1 MIWVPVMYLCV
12 LEQCEW
18 LQQQTFYT
26 EKEQC
31 KKVLNDRVNWYK
43 DNTHAKVEG
52 ICIDVFVTLKEPQ
65 KVVAK

>member
-31 KKVLNDRVNWYK
+31 KKVLDDRVNWYK
-43 DNTHAKVEG
+43 ENTHAKVEG
-52 ICIDVFVTLKEPQ
+52 ICVDVFVTLKEPQ

>member
-12 LEQCEW
+12 LEKCEW

-26 EKEQC
+26 DREQC
-31 KKVLNDRVNWYK
+31 KKVIDDRVNWYR

-52 ICIDVFVTLKEPQ
+52 ICVDVFVTLKEPQ

>member
-1 MIWVPVMYLCV
+1 MYLCV

-26 EKEQC
+26 DREQC
-31 KKVLNDRVNWYK
+31 KKVLADRVDWYK

-52 ICIDVFVTLKEPQ
+52 ICIDVYVTLKEPQ

>member
-1 MIWVPVMYLCV
+1 MYLCV
-12 LEQCEW
+12 LEKCEW

-26 EKEQC
+26 DREQC
-31 KKVLNDRVNWYK
+31 KKVIDDRVNWYR

-52 ICIDVFVTLKEPQ
+52 ICVDVFVTLKEPQ

>member
-26 EKEQC
+26 DREQC
-31 KKVLNDRVNWYK
+31 KKVLADRVDWYK
-43 DNTHAKVEG
+43 ENTHAKVEG
-52 ICIDVFVTLKEPQ
+52 ICIDVYVTLKEPQ